1 MIAFMKRNG
10 CLMLCL
16 CLSAALLNGCSSAD
30 LSEENQDKV
39 AEYAAEVV
47 LKHDAN
53 YDKKL
58 IDTEASATPTPSP
71 EVSQSPE
78 ATSEPTAAP
87 ETTVSEDGQQPEE
100 TPVPEVSMDELY
112 QLKDV
117 SISYQSYEICSKYP
131 KKSDFPMTAKKGE
144 TFVVIQF
151 VAENKRAAKTK
162 VDLIKR
168 KIDYEL
174 MVGETPYNPTIAMLL
189 NGGLNNFKTTLK
201 PKEKQKVVLMYNIP
215 KSEANA
221 DTLTLTIKDGDKKAH
236 TIALKSN
243 SNE

>member
-1 MIAFMKRNG
+1 MSAFMKRNG
-10 CLMLCL
+10 YLVVCF
-16 CLSAALLNGCSSAD
+16 CLSIVLLTGCSSAD

-39 AEYAAEVV
+39 AEYASEVV

-53 YDKKL
+53 YDKKR
-58 IDTEASATPTPSP
+58 INTEAAATSSP

-78 ATSEPTAAP
+78 ATPEPTAAP
-87 ETTVSEDGQQPEE
+87 ETAVTEDGQQPEK
-100 TPVPEVSMDELY
+100 TAIPEVSMEELY

-131 KKSDFPMTAKKGE
+131 KKSEFSMIAKKGE
-144 TFVVIQF
+144 AFVIVKF
-151 VAENKRAAKTK
+151 MAENKSSSKTK

-174 MVGETPYNPTIAMLL
+174 TVGEKSYNPTIAMLM
-189 NGGLNNFKTTLK
+189 NGGLNNFKTTLN
-201 PKEKQKVVLMYNIP
+201 PKEKQKAVLVYNVP
-215 KSEANA
+215 KVETNA
-221 DTLTLTIKDGDKKAH
+221 ETLTLTIKDGDKKAH
-236 TIALKSN
+236 TIVLKAS

>member
-1 MIAFMKRNG
+1 MKRNG
-10 CLMLCL
+10 CLMLCF
-16 CLSAALLNGCSSAD
+16 CLSAALLNGCSSAN

-58 IDTEASATPTPSP
+58 IDTEAAATPAPSP
-71 EVSQSPE
+71 EVSESPE
-78 ATSEPTAAP
+78 VTPEPTA
-87 ETTVSEDGQQPEE
+87 VSETVVTADGQQPEE
-100 TPVPEVSMDELY
+100 TPIPEVSMDELY
-112 QLKDV
+112 RLKDV
-117 SISYQSYEICSKYP
+117 SISYRSYEICSKYP

-144 TFVVIQF
+144 TFIVVEF
-151 VAENKRAAKTK
+151 VAENKSSAKTK

-174 MVGETPYNPTIAMLL
+174 MVDQTQYNPTIAMLL

-215 KSEANA
+215 KEEAKA
-221 DTLTLTIKDGDKKAH
+221 DSLTLTIKDGDKKAH
-236 TIALKSN
+236 TIALKSS

>member
-1 MIAFMKRNG
+1 MSAFMKRNG
-10 CLMLCL
+10 CLVFCF
-16 CLSAALLNGCSSAD
+16 CLSIVLLTGCSSAD

-39 AEYAAEVV
+39 AEYASEVV

-53 YDKKL
+53 YDKKR
-58 IDTEASATPTPSP
+58 IDTEAAATSSP

-78 ATSEPTAAP
+78 ATPEPTAAP
-87 ETTVSEDGQQPEE
+87 ETAVTEGGQQPEK
-100 TPVPEVSMDELY
+100 TAIPEVSLEELY

-131 KKSDFPMTAKKGE
+131 KKSEFSMIAKKGE
-144 TFVVIQF
+144 TFFIVKF
-151 VAENKRAAKTK
+151 MAENKSSSKTK

-174 MVGETPYNPTIAMLL
+174 MVGEKPYNPTIAMLM
-189 NGGLNNFKTTLK
+189 NGGLNNFKTTLN
-201 PKEKQKVVLMYNIP
+201 PKEKQKAVLVYNVP
-215 KSEANA
+215 NA
-221 DTLTLTIKDGDKKAH
+221 EINAETLTLTIKEGDKKAH
-236 TIALKSN
+236 TIVLKAS

>member
-1 MIAFMKRNG
+1 MKRNG

-16 CLSAALLNGCSSAD
+16 CLSAALMNGCSSAN
-30 LSEENQDKV
+30 LSEEDQDKV

-58 IDTEASATPTPSP
+58 MDTEATVTPVPEASQQP
-71 EVSQSPE
+71 EVTQEPAADSQ
-78 ATSEPTAAP
+78 AA
-87 ETTVSEDGQQPEE
+87 VSEDGQQPEE
-100 TPVPEVSMDELY
+100 TPIPEVSMDELY

-117 SISYQSYEICSKYP
+117 SISYRSYEICSKYP

-144 TFVVIQF
+144 TFIVVQF
-151 VAENKRAAKTK
+151 VAENKSSAKTK

-174 MVGETPYNPTIAMLL
+174 MVGGTPYNPTIAMLI

-215 KSEANA
+215 KEEANA

-236 TIALKSN
+236 TIALKSS

>member
-1 MIAFMKRNG
+1 MSAFMKRNG
-10 CLMLCL
+10 CLVFCF
-16 CLSAALLNGCSSAD
+16 CLSIVLLTGCSSAD

-39 AEYAAEVV
+39 AEYASEVV

-53 YDKKL
+53 YDKKR
-58 IDTEASATPTPSP
+58 IDTEAAVTSSP

-78 ATSEPTAAP
+78 
-87 ETTVSEDGQQPEE
+87 
-100 TPVPEVSMDELY
+100 ELY

-131 KKSDFPMTAKKGE
+131 KKSEFSMIAKKGE
-144 TFVVIQF
+144 TFVIVKF
-151 VAENKRAAKTK
+151 MAENKSSSKTK

-174 MVGETPYNPTIAMLL
+174 MVGEKPYNPTIAMLM
-189 NGGLNNFKTTLK
+189 NGGLNNFKTTLN
-201 PKEKQKVVLMYNIP
+201 PKEKQKAVLVYNVP
-215 KSEANA
+215 KAEINA
-221 DTLTLTIKDGDKKAH
+221 ETLTLTIKEGDKKAH
-236 TIALKSN
+236 TIVLKAS

>member
-1 MIAFMKRNG
+1 MKRSG
-10 CLMLCL
+10 CLMLCF

-53 YDKKL
+53 YDNKL
-58 IDTEASATPTPSP
+58 IDTEAAATPTPEAGRQP
-71 EVSQSPE
+71 EGTQEPAAE
-78 ATSEPTAAP
+78 ADSA
-87 ETTVSEDGQQPEE
+87 VSEDGQQPEE

-117 SISYQSYEICSKYP
+117 SISYQSYDICSQYP
-131 KKSDFPMTAKKGE
+131 KKSDFPMIAKKGE
-144 TFVVIQF
+144 TFVVVTF
-151 VAENKRAAKTK
+151 VAENKSSAKTK

-168 KIDYEL
+168 RISYEL
-174 MVGETPYNPTIAMLL
+174 QLDDVQYDPTIAMLA

-201 PKEKQKVVLMYNIP
+201 AKEKQKVVLMYNIP
-215 KSEANA
+215 KDAAKAEN
-221 DTLTLTIKDGDKKAH
+221 LTLTIKEGDKKAH
-236 TIALKSN
+236 TITLK
-243 SNE
+243 

>member
-1 MIAFMKRNG
+1 M
-10 CLMLCL
+10 
-16 CLSAALLNGCSSAD
+16 
-30 LSEENQDKV
+30 
-39 AEYAAEVV
+39 
-47 LKHDAN
+47 
-53 YDKKL
+53 
-58 IDTEASATPTPSP
+58 T
-71 EVSQSPE
+71 
-78 ATSEPTAAP
+78 
-87 ETTVSEDGQQPEE
+87 EDGQQPEE
-100 TPVPEVSMDELY
+100 TPVPEVSMDALY
-112 QLKDV
+112 QLKNV

-131 KKSDFPMTAKKGE
+131 KKSDFAMTAKKGE
-144 TFVVIQF
+144 TFIVVRF
-151 VAENKRAAKTK
+151 VAENKSNSKTK

-174 MVGETPYNPTIAMLL
+174 MVGENPYNPTIAMLM

-236 TIALKSN
+236 TIALKSS